1 MIKNTRLRTTQAAVG
16 CGAILIFSVGILG
29 IVLSFFADDPALAAT
44 IRTRCVIGICLGI
57 GMVVGWKIYKNIV
70 NKDRD

>member
-1 MIKNTRLRTTQAAVG
+1 MIKNIRLRTTQAAVG

-29 IVLSFFADDPALAAT
+29 IVLSFFANDPALAAT

-57 GMVVGWKIYKNIV
+57 GLVVGWKIYKTFT
-70 NKDRD
+70 NKDKD